1 MLFALK
7 KIFVLKVETFA
18 FAKNGRKKWDMYKKV
33 YWFIGINIFESSIY
47 LIMQQHIS
55 DFSFHEYYSIYFSS

>member
-7 KIFVLKVETFA
+7 KFFVLKVETFA

-33 YWFIGINIFESSIY
+33 YWFIGINIFESSITHY
-47 LIMQQHIS
+47 SVTKVVLI
-55 DFSFHEYYSIYFSS
+55 F